1 MYYFYKIIKFFIILA
16 GVLKTYQK
24 MRKKLFSLAIS
35 GLFIAAVTI
44 SCNKDK
50 PLTSENNE
58 VTTTKEGVQYTV
70 DTLNSKVE
78 WKGYKIFK
86 SESTSHFGTI
96 KFESGDVTVKDR
108 KLESGKFVADMS
120 SLTSVD
126 LKDDAEQ
133 LGKLNGHLKSG
144 DFFEVDKF
152 PTASYEITKVT
163 PATEGDYNT
172 LLDGNLT
179 IKGITKPTQ
188 FKANVSV
195 KEGGEVSIA
204 TEPKDIKREE
214 FGVKFQAPAEN
225 GVIKDEVTLQI
236 NIKAL
241 EKK

>member
-1 MYYFYKIIKFFIILA
+1 
-16 GVLKTYQK
+16 
-24 MRKKLFSLAIS
+24 MRKKLFSLAIPA
-35 GLFIAAVTI
+35 LFNAFLVV

-50 PLTSENNE
+50 PLTSESDE
-58 VTTTKEGVQYTV
+58 VATTKDGNQYTL

-78 WKGYKIFK
+78 WKGYKVFK

-96 KFESGDVTVKDR
+96 KFESGDVTVKDG
-108 KLESGKFVADMS
+108 KLESGKFVADMN

-126 LKDDAEQ
+126 LKDDADQ

-144 DFFEVDKF
+144 DFFEVEKF

-163 PATEGDYNT
+163 PAAEGDYNT

-179 IKGITKPTQ
+179 VKGITKPTQ

-195 KEGGEVSIA
+195 KDGVVSVA
-204 TEPKDIKREE
+204 TEPKDIKRED

-236 NIKAL
+236 NVKAL

>member
-1 MYYFYKIIKFFIILA
+1 
-16 GVLKTYQK
+16 
-24 MRKKLFSLAIS
+24 MRKKLFSLAIPA
-35 GLFIAAVTI
+35 LFVAAVVV
-44 SCNKDK
+44 SCKKDK
-50 PLTSENNE
+50 PVTSESNE
-58 VTTTKEGVQYTV
+58 VTTTKDGNQYTL

-96 KFESGDVTVKDR
+96 KFESGDVTVKDG
-108 KLESGKFVADMS
+108 KLESGKFVADMN

-144 DFFEVDKF
+144 DFFEVEKF
-152 PTASYEITKVT
+152 PTASFEITKVT
-163 PATEGDYNT
+163 PSAEGDYNT

-179 IKGITKPTQ
+179 IKGISKPVQ

-195 KEGGEVSIA
+195 KDGEVSVA

-236 NIKAL
+236 NVKAL

>member
-1 MYYFYKIIKFFIILA
+1 
-16 GVLKTYQK
+16 
-24 MRKKLFSLAIS
+24 MRKKLFSLAIPA
-35 GLFIAAVTI
+35 LFVAAVMV
-44 SCNKDK
+44 SCKKDK
-50 PLTSENNE
+50 PLTSESNE
-58 VTTTKEGVQYTV
+58 VTTTKEGSQYTL

-78 WKGYKIFK
+78 WKGYKVFK
-86 SESTSHFGTI
+86 SENTSHFGTI
-96 KFESGDVTVKDR
+96 KFESGDVTVKDG
-108 KLESGKFVADMS
+108 KLESGKFVADMN

-126 LKDDAEQ
+126 LKDDAES

-144 DFFEVDKF
+144 DFFEVEKF
-152 PTASYEITKVT
+152 PTASFEITKVT
-163 PATEGDYNT
+163 PAAEGDYNT

-179 IKGITKPTQ
+179 IKGITKPVQ

-195 KEGGEVSIA
+195 KDGEVSVA

-236 NIKAL
+236 NVKAL

>member
-1 MYYFYKIIKFFIILA
+1 
-16 GVLKTYQK
+16 
-24 MRKKLFSLAIS
+24 MRKKLFSLAIPA
-35 GLFIAAVTI
+35 LFVAAVMV
-44 SCNKDK
+44 SCKKDK
-50 PLTSENNE
+50 PVTSESNE
-58 VTTTKEGVQYTV
+58 VTTTKDGNQYTL

-96 KFESGDVTVKDR
+96 KFESGDVTVKDG
-108 KLESGKFVADMS
+108 KLESGKFVADMN

-144 DFFEVDKF
+144 DFFEVEKF
-152 PTASYEITKVT
+152 PTASFEITKVT
-163 PATEGDYNT
+163 PSAEGDYNT

-179 IKGITKPTQ
+179 IKGISKPVQ

-195 KEGGEVSIA
+195 KDGEVSVA

-214 FGVKFQAPAEN
+214 FGVKFQAPVEN

-236 NIKAL
+236 NVKAL

>member
-1 MYYFYKIIKFFIILA
+1 
-16 GVLKTYQK
+16 
-24 MRKKLFSLAIS
+24 MRKKLFSLAIPA
-35 GLFIAAVTI
+35 LFVAAVMV
-44 SCNKDK
+44 SCKKDK
-50 PLTSENNE
+50 PVTSESNE
-58 VTTTKEGVQYTV
+58 VTTTKDGNQYTL

-78 WKGYKIFK
+78 WKGYKVFK

-96 KFESGDVTVKDR
+96 KFESGDVTVKEG
-108 KLESGKFVADMS
+108 KLESGKFVADMG
-120 SLTSVD
+120 SLTSED
-126 LKDDAEQ
+126 LKNDAEQ

-144 DFFEVDKF
+144 DFFEVEKF
-152 PTASYEITKVT
+152 PTASFEITKVT

-179 IKGITKPTQ
+179 IKGISKPVQ

-195 KEGGEVSIA
+195 KDGEVSVA

-214 FGVKFQAPAEN
+214 FGVKFQAPAAN

-236 NIKAL
+236 NVKAL

>member
-1 MYYFYKIIKFFIILA
+1 MK
-16 GVLKTYQK
+16 
-24 MRKKLFSLAIS
+24 KKLFYFVIP
-35 GLFIAAVTI
+35 AVFATAVVV
-44 SCNKDK
+44 SCKKDK
-50 PLTSENNE
+50 PLTSESND
-58 VTTTKEGVQYTV
+58 VATTKDGAQYAL
-70 DTLNSKVE
+70 DTLNSKIE
-78 WKGYKIFK
+78 WKGYKVFK

-96 KFESGDVTVKDR
+96 KFESGDLTVKDG
-108 KLESGKFVADMS
+108 KLESGKFVADMN

-126 LKDDAEQ
+126 LKDDADQ

-144 DFFEVDKF
+144 DFFEVKKF

-163 PATEGDYNT
+163 AAAEGDYNT

-179 IKGITKPTQ
+179 IKGITKPLQ
-188 FKANVSV
+188 LKANVSV
-195 KEGGEVSIA
+195 KEGEVSVA

-236 NIKAL
+236 NVKAL